1 MSEFVYALVL
11 GVAIGSIYAL
21 IASGLNIIFGV
32 MRIVNF
38 AHGGFIILASY
49 TAFWAWTL
57 FGIKPLTSLAF
68 VLPAFF
74 ALGWAI
80 YYLTVPRLLASEDT
94 EMMSLLVF
102 FGMYIVLEAT
112 MSAVWGAQT
121 RAIPAPYEGILPR
134 SVSFAG
140 TTIASTRLLGMAVAC
155 VVIAGL
161 VWFLYRTYY
170 GKAIRAIIQNRE
182 AVQFL
187 GIDTDRISALAF
199 AIGIMLA
206 GSAGVLLTI
215 IYPSFS
221 SVSGQGYT
229 LIAFA
234 IIVLGGLGDPIGA
247 MVGGIVFA
255 VIEQLT
261 ALVLPLSASP
271 IVAFVLLTVII
282 ILKPEGLFKMQD
294 LRNYIE
300 ATRPAAET
308 RE

>member
-21 IASGLNIIFGV
+21 IASGLNIVFGV

-38 AHGGFIILASY
+38 AHGGFVILASY

-74 ALGWAI
+74 TLGWAI

>member
-1 MSEFVYALVL
+1 MSELLYALVL
-11 GVAIGSIYAL
+11 GVALGSIYAL
-21 IASGLNIIFGV
+21 IASGLNIVFGV

-49 TAFWAWTL
+49 CAFWAWKL
-57 FGIKPLTSLAF
+57 FGIKPLASLAF
-68 VLPAFF
+68 VVPAFF
-74 ALGWAI
+74 ALGWVT
-80 YYLTVPRLLASEDT
+80 YYATVPRLLQAEDT

-102 FGMYIVLEAT
+102 FGLYIVLETA
-112 MSAVWGAQT
+112 MSTLWGAET
-121 RAIPAPYEGILPR
+121 RAIPSPYEHVLPS

-140 TTIASTRLLGMAVAC
+140 TTIASTRLLGMAVAL
-155 VVIAGL
+155 VVIAAL

-187 GIDTDRISALAF
+187 GIDTDRVSALAF
-199 AIGIMLA
+199 GIGLTLA
-206 GSAGVLLTI
+206 GVAGVLLTI

-221 SVSGQGYT
+221 PVAGQNYT

-261 ALVLPLSASP
+261 TLVLPLSASP

-282 ILKPEGLFKMQD
+282 LLRPGGLFTVQN
-294 LRNYIE
+294 LRSY
-300 ATRPAAET
+300 AGTVRSSSDS
-308 RE
+308 